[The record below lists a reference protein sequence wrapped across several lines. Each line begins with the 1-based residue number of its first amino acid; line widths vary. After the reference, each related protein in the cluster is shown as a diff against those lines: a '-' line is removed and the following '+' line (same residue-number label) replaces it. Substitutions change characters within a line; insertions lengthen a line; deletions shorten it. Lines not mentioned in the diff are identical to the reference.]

1 MNDYLVDLANRP
13 VTGALV
19 KKLGLPAPLHLVR
32 AAGGYVAEPLAGKI
46 VLLGG
51 VKGGH
56 ATTALGAQ
64 LKAAG
69 ADVVQSAVALADEQK
84 VDALVFDASG
94 AREPDDL
101 TAMYEFFHPLV
112 GRVAKQGRVLLV
124 AGVPAQAQTSAQAA
138 VWRGVEGFT
147 RALAKELGKRAATAN
162 VLYVAASAVERMA
175 GPLRFFLSAHS
186 TYVDGQ
192 PLRVDDSVTASAT
205 PALTEVFAGKTVL
218 VTGAARGIGAATA
231 ARLAVE
237 GAKVIGLDIP
247 QDLETLE
254 QTLAPLNGLALGVDI
269 TDAGA
274 PETIAAFVKE
284 HANGLDVVV
293 HNAGVTRDKTL
304 KNMSDKYWNMVL
316 QINLAA
322 ILRIDAH
329 LHAKEVYND
338 GARIVCMSSIGGIA
352 GNVGQ
357 TNYATTKAALIGYVA
372 AEAPRH
378 AARGIGINAVAP
390 GFIETRMTAA
400 MPFMIREAGRRMNSL
415 SQGGLPQDVAEAVCF
430 LASPGAV
437 GVTGQVLRVCGQSL
451 IGA

>member
-13 VTGALV
+13 VTGELV
-19 KKLGLPAPLHLVR
+19 KKLGLPTPLHLVR
-32 AAGGYVAEPLAGKI
+32 AEGGYVAQPLAGKV

-51 VKGGH
+51 VKGGY
-56 ATTALGAQ
+56 ATTALEAE

-69 ADVVQSAVALADEQK
+69 ADVVRSVVALADEQK
-84 VDALVFDASG
+84 IDALVFDASG
-94 AREPDDL
+94 AQEPDDL
-101 TAMYEFFHPLV
+101 TAMYTFFHPVV
-112 GRVAKQGRVLLV
+112 GRMAKQGRALLV
-124 AGVPAQAQTSAQAA
+124 TGVPAQAATSAQAA

-147 RALAKELGKRAATAN
+147 RSLGKELGKRAATAN
-162 VLYVAASAVERMA
+162 VLYVAPAAVDRIA

-192 PLRVDDSVTASAT
+192 PLRVDDSVVASGT

-231 ARLAVE
+231 ARFADE
-237 GAKVIGLDIP
+237 GAQVIGLDIP

-254 QTLAPLNGLALGVDI
+254 KTLAPLGGLALGVDI
-269 TDAGA
+269 TDAAA
-274 PETIAAFVKE
+274 PQAIAAFVKE
-284 HANGLDVVV
+284 HAKGLDVTV

-304 KNMSDKYWNMVL
+304 KNMSDKHWNMVL

-329 LHAKEVYND
+329 LHAKKVYND

-378 AARGIGINAVAP
+378 AARGIGVNAVAP

-415 SQGGLPQDVAEAVCF
+415 AQGGQPEDVAEAVCF